1 MWRIEMETK
10 TKSVISS
17 ALIAISVMVAA
28 AFVGIGLMN
37 FRSTESHTIAAT
49 GSASTN
55 FESDL
60 IVWRG
65 NYSAHA
71 DTSAAAYT
79 QIEREQAVVKGFLQK
94 NGVKDSEMSFSAV
107 NVYHATR
114 DVYDA
119 DGNYRGQEY
128 DGYDLSQSI
137 VVTSSDLDVV
147 EKVST
152 DVSSLLSSGIEFT
165 SDAPEYYYTKLDD
178 LKLEL
183 IDAATEN
190 ARQRVNIIAEKSG
203 AKVGKLT
210 NSNLGV
216 FQITA
221 QNTGTS
227 SYSYDGYVDTSSRQ
241 KTATI
246 TVRLE
251 YGLK

>member
-1 MWRIEMETK
+1 MDETK
-10 TKSVISS
+10 KTIVRT
-17 ALIAISVMVAA
+17 AILGVCVVAA
-28 AFVGIGLMN
+28 AFFVGWGLSH
-37 FRSTESHTIAAT
+37 FRSAESHNIAAT
-49 GSASTN
+49 GSASTD

-65 NYSAHA
+65 YFTKHA
-71 DTSAAAYT
+71 ET
-79 QIEREQAVVKGFLQK
+79 
-94 NGVKDSEMSFSAV
+94 SEMAYRDLTGDANAVKKFLKDNGIDDAEVEFSAV

-114 DVYDA
+114 DIYDFE
-119 DGNYRGQEY
+119 GNYQGQEY
-128 DGYDLSQSI
+128 DGYDLSQT
-137 VVTSSDLDVV
+137 VTVTSTDIDTV
-147 EKVST
+147 EKIST
-152 DVSSLLSSGIEFT
+152 EISSLLSSGIEFT

-183 IDAATEN
+183 IDKATEN
-190 ARQRVNIIAEKSG
+190 AKQRVDIIANKSG
-203 AKVGKLT
+203 AKIGKLT

-227 SYSYDGYVDTSSRQ
+227 NYSYDGYVDTSSRM

-251 YGLK
+251 YSLK